1 MAGTCSN
8 QSTGGHGLFC
18 LQATSV
24 QALFG
29 GSVCSLRWFEPF
41 ISIQGLFGSPSLLL
55 DSWLLVIW
63 YAASRFN
70 GLRFYQAFDGILRIS
85 SLCFWWGSQT
95 HAKTLHDWASANK
108 QTKKDLLLFWENA
121 RLYQCDFFFFNQLLQ
136 QSISTA
142 GTSGRY
148 LRPFHLCYL
157 STSLY
162 VHAGWTIIF
171 PSDLKAISSSPSFR
185 LLTSGESIPKPITNL
200 GFLVGLVWKKGQ
212 LQSLCRG
219 KGYLTPLCW
228 RTRACTKPLVFFVI
242 YSF

>member
-1 MAGTCSN
+1 MV
-8 QSTGGHGLFC
+8 FC
-18 LQATSV
+18 VFQASASDEGPRLMQKLCMTER
-24 QALFG
+24 QLTNKK
-29 GSVCSLRWFEPF
+29 R
-41 ISIQGLFGSPSLLL
+41 PSL
-55 DSWLLVIW
+55 V
-63 YAASRFN
+63 
-70 GLRFYQAFDGILRIS
+70 LRKCKALPMR
-85 SLCFWWGSQT
+85 
-95 HAKTLHDWASANK
+95 
-108 QTKKDLLLFWENA
+108 
-121 RLYQCDFFFFNQLLQ
+121 FFFFNQLLQ

-228 RTRACTKPLVFFVI
+228 RTRACTKALVFFVI